1 MIFLSPARQKTKKEE
16 RIKIPSRKELITFLL
31 ASSLNKKKPHK
42 NHLSHKK

>member
-31 ASSLNKKKPHK
+31 ASSLNKK
-42 NHLSHKK
+42 NKKKSTFP